1 MTATKSSEILMH
13 MSIGSDAQID
23 SRGVR
28 RVAPPSPKKADEEPA
43 IAPMIII
50 FMVLKGVVTTVAL
63 ELDVF
68 PSKVQ
73 IPTQPINT
81 PNPIRNE
88 SSLICG
94 AIKLLIAIKGIAL
107 ASKIRVI
114 NLSSVED
121 LRVFIARGSDP
132 INMAAKLPR
141 III

>member
-23 SRGVR
+23 SSGVR
-28 RVAPPSPKKADEEPA
+28 RVAPPKPKKADEDPATAPMKIIFVVLIGAA
-43 IAPMIII
+43 IAM
-50 FMVLKGVVTTVAL
+50 LG
-63 ELDVF
+63 LDVF

-73 IPTQPINT
+73 IPTKPINT
-81 PNPIRNE
+81 PNPTRNE

-94 AIKLLIAIKGIAL
+94 AIKLHIAIKGIAL
-107 ASKIRVI
+107 ASNINVI
-114 NLSSVED
+114 NLSSAED
-121 LRVFIARGSDP
+121 LRVLIARGSDP

>member
-1 MTATKSSEILMH
+1 

-23 SRGVR
+23 SSGVR
-28 RVAPPSPKKADEEPA
+28 RVAPPRPKKADEDPA
-43 IAPMIII
+43 TAPMKII
-50 FMVLKGVVTTVAL
+50 FVVLIGVVITVRL

-73 IPTQPINT
+73 IPTKPINT
-81 PNPIRNE
+81 PNPTRNE

-94 AIKLLIAIKGIAL
+94 AIKLHIAIKGIAL
-107 ASKIRVI
+107 ASNIKVI
-114 NLSSVED
+114 KFSSVED
-121 LRVFIARGSDP
+121 LRVFIARGSDT

>member
-23 SRGVR
+23 SSGVR
-28 RVAPPSPKKADEEPA
+28 RVAPPKPKKADEDPA
-43 IAPMIII
+43 TAPIKII
-50 FMVLKGVVTTVAL
+50 FVVLIGAAIVML
-63 ELDVF
+63 GLDVF

-73 IPTQPINT
+73 IPTKPINT
-81 PNPIRNE
+81 PNPTRNE

-94 AIKLLIAIKGIAL
+94 AIKLHIAIKGIAL
-107 ASKIRVI
+107 ASNINVI
-114 NLSSVED
+114 NLSSAED
-121 LRVFIARGSDP
+121 LRVLIARGSDP

>member
-23 SRGVR
+23 SSGVR
-28 RVAPPSPKKADEEPA
+28 RVAPPKPKKADEDPA
-43 IAPMIII
+43 TAPIKII
-50 FMVLKGVVTTVAL
+50 FVVLIGAAIVML
-63 ELDVF
+63 GLDVF

-73 IPTQPINT
+73 IPTKPINT
-81 PNPIRNE
+81 PNPTRNE

-94 AIKLLIAIKGIAL
+94 AIKLHIAIKGIAL
-107 ASKIRVI
+107 ASNINVI
-114 NLSSVED
+114 NFSSAED
-121 LRVFIARGSDP
+121 LRVLIARGSDP

>member
-23 SRGVR
+23 SSGVR
-28 RVAPPSPKKADEEPA
+28 RVAPPKPKKADEDPA
-43 IAPMIII
+43 TAPIKII
-50 FMVLKGVVTTVAL
+50 FVVLIGAAIVML
-63 ELDVF
+63 GLDIF

-73 IPTQPINT
+73 IPTKPINT
-81 PNPIRNE
+81 PNPTRNE

-94 AIKLLIAIKGIAL
+94 AIKLHIAIKGIAL
-107 ASKIRVI
+107 ASNINVI
-114 NLSSVED
+114 NLSSAED
-121 LRVFIARGSDP
+121 LRVLIARGSDP